1 MKHFIYSSKF
11 SVDKNRKYLKN
22 ISIHTEAMY
31 ISRKQDSID
40 LPGHYYT
47 SKAWN
52 KLMHILTGNKRVG
65 YNIGIWNC
73 RKGLLLSGN
82 NQVKNWQI

>member
-1 MKHFIYSSKF
+1 MKHFI
-11 SVDKNRKYLKN
+11 YLKN

-65 YNIGIWNC
+65 YNIGT
-73 RKGLLLSGN
+73 SGAELC
-82 NQVKNWQI
+82 QAQIN